1 MHRKVF
7 LALAVVAC
15 LSAPALAV
23 TTVTA
28 GNWIFPAGAVDQ
40 VIQITSTNNA
50 ADVTAGMN
58 FVIQIGDGVAGGKPL
73 LTFVDII
80 TGTIFAANNT
90 GQFNT
95 LPSQLP
101 TPNPFSGQLT
111 NPGFVYTGSV
121 TTAAGTVTTAG
132 LLGTVKVSTVG
143 VPVGVYPLRLN
154 KTQFPPVQFNFAPT
168 AATRIDGTITVV
180 PEPATVVMGLFA
192 VAGLGAVA
200 IRRRKARKAA

>member
-28 GNWIFPAGAVDQ
+28 GNWVFLPNTIDNE
-40 VIQITSTNNA
+40 IKITSTNNA

-58 FVIQIGDGVAGGKPL
+58 FVVQIDNGVAGAKPII
-73 LTFVDII
+73 TFVDMI
-80 TGTIFAANNT
+80 TGTPFAGNNT

-111 NPGFVYTGSV
+111 NPGYVYTGSV
-121 TTAAGTVTTAG
+121 TTASGTVTTAG
-132 LLGTVKVSTVG
+132 LLGTIKVSTVG
-143 VPVGVYPLRLN
+143 VGPGVWPLRLN
-154 KTQFPPVQFNFAPT
+154 KTAFPPVAFNFAPT

-200 IRRRKARKAA
+200 IRRRRARKAA